1 MKRFLFLVFTFLF
14 IGNYFSQIVVIG
26 HTQLNN
32 EPLTK
37 VAVTV
42 KDGATTL
49 QSVNT
54 KNKAD
59 VQLKFGFG
67 KIYRVYFQQSQ
78 CPVMFLEIVAN
89 NIPEDKQHIEMI
101 YELNVPFYYKTDED
115 VDTAV
120 FTKAFHKIIFD
131 GKSKMIDDTAYNNH
145 FLTKIIKPQKSEQE
159 AIISPQQITEP
170 TVIYAGKI
178 CLNNN
183 TKLTINN
190 CQIYLVDSKNKT
202 IKSTFTNRFGAF
214 SFTGVKASV
223 ISKIKLDT
231 KGLDANT
238 SMFTLIT
245 AKNKTIA
252 TSKSIANFCE
262 WQLSPEDVKNGIDNN
277 YTTNIGGKLVLA
289 SAKQKKFFAKKT
301 IYLSNKR
308 NTIIKKTTT
317 NILGTF
323 VFENIKPDN
332 TYFIGVDAGEVGGG
346 EKLDFL
352 NKDDKLIGN
361 FDTLAGGRK
370 SLKVTS
376 DYNQTYNDISVAD
389 EEMKMDVK
397 AKLFGDNVNNPI
409 GKLKIILLNDAYQVI
424 DSATTDDFGS
434 FKFKYLPFLKRFYL
448 SAENTENILDVFN
461 NIVVYSSDDNLV
473 KIMTHERG
481 TKFNYKPLESEITR
495 LREIDI
501 DDPWLGLLEPKKNNK
516 TKTII
521 ESILFESNKT
531 DLLPPAK
538 EVLDKVILV
547 LNTNKTLK
555 IELSAHT
562 DSKGND
568 ADNLKLSQLRAK
580 SATDYICASGIERE
594 RIISVGYGEAKLLN
608 KCSNTATCNEIEHAQ
623 NRRVEFKILE
633 N

>member
-1 MKRFLFLVFTFLF
+1 MKRLLFLTFTFLC
-14 IGNYFSQIVVIG
+14 IGNYFSQIVIIC

-32 EPLTK
+32 EPITK

-49 QSVNT
+49 QNINT

-67 KIYRVYFQQSQ
+67 KIYRVYFQHPQ

-89 NIPEDKQHIEMI
+89 NIPEDKQYIEMI
-101 YELNVPFYYKTDED
+101 YELNVPFYYKADED
-115 VDTAV
+115 VDTTV
-120 FTKAFHKIIFD
+120 FSKAFHKIIFD
-131 GKSKMIDDTAYNNH
+131 GKSKMIDDTTYNNH
-145 FLTKIIKPQKSEQE
+145 FLTKVIKSQKIEE
-159 AIISPQQITEP
+159 AVVVSPQQIIEAN
-170 TVIYAGKI
+170 VIYAGKI

-190 CQIYLVDSKNKT
+190 SQIYLIDSKNKT

-214 SFTGVKASV
+214 SFTGIKASS

-245 AKNKTIA
+245 SKNKTIA
-252 TSKSIANFCE
+252 STKSIANFCE

-277 YTTNIGGKLVLA
+277 YTTNIGGKLVLT

-308 NTIIKKTTT
+308 NTIIKKTTS

-332 TYFIGVDAGEVGGG
+332 TYFIGVDAKEVGSG

-370 SLKVTS
+370 SFKVTS

-409 GKLKIILLNDAYQVI
+409 GKLKIILLNDNYQVI
-424 DSATTDDFGS
+424 DSAITDDFGS

-448 SAENTENILDVFN
+448 SAENTENLLDVFN
-461 NIVVYSSDDNLV
+461 NIIVYSSDDNLV

-531 DLLPPAK
+531 DLLAPAK

-568 ADNLKLSQLRAK
+568 SDNLKLSQLRAK

-594 RIISVGYGEAKLLN
+594 RIISVGYGEAKLIN
-608 KCSNTATCNEIEHAQ
+608 KCGNASACSEIEHAQ

-633 N
+633 D